1 MEFESFSFNQN
12 CIATGVP
19 TPTIIWTSNTSTFV
33 VADDILSIQT
43 NNLNKITKVNYFTC
57 TAKNSVG
64 VDIRR
69 IRIINGIELKVPD
82 TPILTDASTNS
93 VVIQWSEYDIVD
105 YVSHYEICVSKSGVD
120 GCSQRIETSDTQLII
135 RDLIRSSQYFIT
147 VVVFTDFGTSPK
159 SIALDVIIAKIGK

>member
-43 NNLNKITKVNYFTC
+43 NNLNKITKVNYSTC

-64 VDIRR
+64 VD
-69 IRIINGIELKVPD
+69 NMELNFPD

-135 RDLIRSSQYFIT
+135 RDLIRSSQYFII

-159 SIALDVIIAKIGK
+159 SIALDVIIAKIGKLVNFIV